1 MLTQKIALFALLSFY
16 CAAGS
21 AITPFIIT
29 DIRVEGLQRLEAGTV
44 YNYLPLKVGD
54 ELNDVEAQ
62 LSIKEL
68 FGTGFFKD
76 VALEQ
81 DGTALLVKVVER
93 PSIAELEIIGNKV
106 IDSTGLE
113 VGLEQAG
120 LVQGRIFNSARLEQ
134 VKQEIK
140 NTYLSLGR
148 YSATVESEVEELDR
162 NRAKITLRINE
173 GRVATIK
180 KINIIGAHT
189 IAVKKIIDQMS
200 LRDKRGFR
208 WFSKRNQ
215 YSKQKLEADIEAIRS
230 YYLDRGYHDFK
241 IIDRSVDISPNK
253 QNIFI
258 SISLDEGVQYVFGD
272 SVFEVTRP
280 TQVPLVSELE
290 ELTTIT
296 PGQPFSRKVVNASR
310 VELLSKYADEGY
322 AFVEVR
328 PIYEADREARVVKTV
343 FTIDPKQRVYVRKV
357 EITGNLQTR
366 DQVIRRELR
375 QFEGAWYS
383 AGAVNRS
390 RARLR
395 RLGYFQDV
403 SIETP
408 AVPGT
413 ADQVDMKVVVKERNT
428 GSLSFSLGY
437 SDSDG
442 ALVGAS
448 YAQRNLLG
456 TGRELRVALNTS
468 DAARTAEIT
477 YVDPYYTADGVS
489 RGFSLS
495 QRNVDTDQVDSAEYV
510 LNTTTAG
517 VSYKIPIAETNSLN
531 LGFTLE
537 EVKIES
543 TSNTPFE
550 FRTELDEDYEAL
562 TMMGSVTTMVTMMGG
577 GDVAVKGVDLLM
589 RVGVSRDTRN
599 EFLFPTKGASGSVSL
614 EVAAPG
620 SEYEYYKLSL
630 QGAYYVPLGSLALK
644 GSAGIGYGDGYG
656 DSDNLPFFR
665 RYFGGGSNSVRGFSG
680 RSLGPLSS
688 GCTTTGLPKGRPLNL
703 TGSSMVEK
711 TVIPTTLTEEHRCG
725 NSNDD
730 PDDHDPFI
738 NPANQES
745 AGGNT
750 RLLVSAEL
758 LFPAFGGEGGNDKR
772 FGLFVDGGQVFGEG
786 YKRHEQS
793 GTVTTTTKTTDTN
806 GTTTFSP
813 VDSPYHKSQ
822 KTDGSIDFGDL
833 RYSAGIVFN
842 WFSPIGPFSLNYAVP
857 LNEEDGDDTEKFQI
871 NLGTV
876 FR

>member
-1 MLTQKIALFALLSFY
+1 MKKTVLLALLWFY
-16 CAAGS
+16 CATAL
-21 AITPFIIT
+21 AITPFVIT
-29 DIRVEGLQRLEAGTV
+29 DIRVEGLERLEAGTV

-81 DGTALLVKVVER
+81 DGTVLVVKVVER
-93 PSIAELEIIGNKV
+93 PSIAELVITGNKV
-106 IDSTGLE
+106 IDSAGLE
-113 VGLEQAG
+113 SGLEQSG

-140 NTYLSLGR
+140 DTYLSLGR
-148 YSATVESEVEELDR
+148 YSATVESEVEDLDR
-162 NRAKITLRINE
+162 NRVKITLRINE

-180 KINIIGAHT
+180 KINIIGAQT
-189 IAVKKIIDQMS
+189 IPVKKIIDQMS

-241 IIDRSVDISPNK
+241 IVDRSVDISPNK
-253 QNIFI
+253 QSIFI
-258 SISLDEGVQYVFGD
+258 SISLHEGEQYTFGD
-272 SVFEVTRP
+272 TVFEVTRP
-280 TQVPLVSELE
+280 TQVPHSSDLE
-290 ELTTIT
+290 ELITIT
-296 PGQPFSRKVVNASR
+296 PGEPFSRKVVNASR
-310 VELLSKYADEGY
+310 VGLIGKFADEGY
-322 AFVEVR
+322 AFVDVK
-328 PIYEADREARVVKTV
+328 PYYETDREARVVQTV

-383 AGAVNRS
+383 AGAVSRS

-442 ALVGAS
+442 TLVGAS

-477 YVDPYYTADGVS
+477 YINPYHTPDGVS
-489 RGFSLS
+489 RGFSIS
-495 QRNVDTDQVDSAEYV
+495 QRKIDTDEVASAEYV
-510 LNTTTAG
+510 LNTAAAG
-517 VSYKIPIAETNSLN
+517 LTYKIPIAETNSLN

-537 EVKIES
+537 EVNIKS
-543 TSNTPFE
+543 TSQTPFE
-550 FRTELDEDYEAL
+550 FRKALDEDY
-562 TMMGSVTTMVTMMGG
+562 MDGG
-577 GDVAVKGVDLLM
+577 GDVEAKGIDLLM
-589 RVGVSRDTRN
+589 RVGLSKDTRN
-599 EFLFPTKGASGSVSL
+599 DFFFPTKGASGSVSL
-614 EVAAPG
+614 EVSAPG

-644 GSAGIGYGDGYG
+644 GSVGIGYGDGYG
-656 DSDNLPFFR
+656 DSDDLPFFR
-665 RYFGGGSNSVRGFSG
+665 RYFGGGSHSVRGFAG

-688 GCTTTGLPKGRPLNL
+688 GCLEYELAISGCGTTDTAAPLN
-703 TGSSMVEK
+703 
-711 TVIPTTLTEEHRCG
+711 
-725 NSNDD
+725 
-730 PDDHDPFI
+730 PD
-738 NPANQES
+738 NQES
-745 AGGNT
+745 AGGDT
-750 RLLVSAEL
+750 RLLLSAEL

-786 YKRHEQS
+786 YKQHES
-793 GTVTTTTKTTDTN
+793 VGAN
-806 GTTTFSP
+806 MYEFN
-813 VDSPYHKSQ
+813 
-822 KTDGSIDFGDL
+822 KTDGSIDLGDL
-833 RYSAGIVFN
+833 RYSVGVVFN

-857 LNEEDGDDTEKFQI
+857 LNEQAGDDTEKFQI

>member
-1 MLTQKIALFALLSFY
+1 MSTTMLTKKIALFALLSFY

-81 DGTALLVKVVER
+81 DGTALVVKVVER

-106 IDSTGLE
+106 IDSAGLE

-383 AGAVNRS
+383 AGAVSRS

-413 ADQVDMKVVVKERNT
+413 DDQVDMKVVVKERNT

-495 QRNVDTDQVDSAEYV
+495 QRNVDTDEVDSAEYV
-510 LNTTTAG
+510 LNTTAVG

-550 FRTELDEDYEAL
+550 FRTELEEDYVGATTTAG
-562 TMMGSVTTMVTMMGG
+562 TMMDG

-620 SEYEYYKLSL
+620 SDYEYYKLSL

-656 DSDNLPFFR
+656 DSDDLPFFR

-688 GCTTTGLPKGRPLNL
+688 GCTETDP
-703 TGSSMVEK
+703 
-711 TVIPTTLTEEHRCG
+711 IPEMGMCV
-725 NSNDD
+725 D
-730 PDDHDPFI
+730 PTKHLKAIAPPI
-738 NPANQES
+738 TQES

-750 RLLVSAEL
+750 RLLMSAEL

-786 YKRHEQS
+786 YELRKLVDPDPDPD
-793 GTVTTTTKTTDTN
+793 TYKTEE
-806 GTTTFSP
+806 
-813 VDSPYHKSQ
+813 
-822 KTDGSIDFGDL
+822 TDGSIDFGDL

>member
-1 MLTQKIALFALLSFY
+1 MILSRCFSPEMSTTMLTKKIALFALLSFY

-310 VELLSKYADEGY
+310 VELISKYADEGY

-408 AVPGT
+408 KVPGT
-413 ADQVDMKVVVKERNT
+413 DDQVDMKVVVKERNT

-495 QRNVDTDQVDSAEYV
+495 QRNVDTDEVSSAEYV
-510 LNTTTAG
+510 LNTTAVG

-543 TSNTPFE
+543 TDHTPYE
-550 FRTELDEDYEAL
+550 FRKELDEGYKGLDDISME
-562 TMMGSVTTMVTMMGG
+562 GG
-577 GDVAVKGVDLLM
+577 GDVAVKGIDLLM

-620 SEYEYYKLSL
+620 SDYEYYKLSL

-656 DSDNLPFFR
+656 DSDDLPFFR

-688 GCTTTGLPKGRPLNL
+688 GCTQKKPTPGMPTKTETETKTGTCGTDIPDPLPTAPAPLTT
-703 TGSSMVEK
+703 T
-711 TVIPTTLTEEHRCG
+711 
-725 NSNDD
+725 
-730 PDDHDPFI
+730 
-738 NPANQES
+738 QES
-745 AGGNT
+745 VGGNT
-750 RLLVSAEL
+750 RLLMSAEL

-786 YKRHEQS
+786 FEQRKLD
-793 GTVTTTTKTTDTN
+793 TEATLPKTN
-806 GTTTFSP
+806 
-813 VDSPYHKSQ
+813 
-822 KTDGSIDFGDL
+822 GSIDFGDL

>member
-1 MLTQKIALFALLSFY
+1 MLTKKIALFALLSFY

-310 VELLSKYADEGY
+310 VELISKYADEGY

-408 AVPGT
+408 KVPGT
-413 ADQVDMKVVVKERNT
+413 DDQVDMKVVVKERNT

-495 QRNVDTDQVDSAEYV
+495 QRNVDTDEVSSAEYV
-510 LNTTTAG
+510 LNTTAVG

-543 TSNTPFE
+543 TDHTPYE
-550 FRTELDEDYEAL
+550 FRKELDEGYKGLDDISME
-562 TMMGSVTTMVTMMGG
+562 GG
-577 GDVAVKGVDLLM
+577 GDVAVKGIDLLM

-620 SEYEYYKLSL
+620 SDYEYYKLSL

-656 DSDNLPFFR
+656 DSDDLPFFR

-688 GCTTTGLPKGRPLNL
+688 GCTQKKPTPGMPTKTETETKTGTCGTDIPDPLPTAPAPLTT
-703 TGSSMVEK
+703 T
-711 TVIPTTLTEEHRCG
+711 
-725 NSNDD
+725 
-730 PDDHDPFI
+730 
-738 NPANQES
+738 QES
-745 AGGNT
+745 VGGNT
-750 RLLVSAEL
+750 RLLMSAEL

-786 YKRHEQS
+786 FEQRKLD
-793 GTVTTTTKTTDTN
+793 TEATLPKTN
-806 GTTTFSP
+806 
-813 VDSPYHKSQ
+813 
-822 KTDGSIDFGDL
+822 GSIDFGDL

>member
-1 MLTQKIALFALLSFY
+1 MKKTVLLALLWFY
-16 CAAGS
+16 CATAL
-21 AITPFIIT
+21 AITPFVIT
-29 DIRVEGLQRLEAGTV
+29 DIRVEGLERLEAGTV

-81 DGTALLVKVVER
+81 DGTVLVVKVVER
-93 PSIAELEIIGNKV
+93 PSIAELEITGNKV
-106 IDSTGLE
+106 IDSAGLE
-113 VGLEQAG
+113 AGLEQSG

-140 NTYLSLGR
+140 DTYLSLGR
-148 YSATVESEVEELDR
+148 YSATVESEVEDLDR
-162 NRAKITLRINE
+162 NRVKITLRINE

-180 KINIIGAHT
+180 KINIIGAQT

-215 YSKQKLEADIEAIRS
+215 YSKQKLEADMEAIRS

-241 IIDRSVDISPNK
+241 IVDRSVDISPNK
-253 QNIFI
+253 QSIFI
-258 SISLDEGVQYVFGD
+258 SISLHEGEQYTFGD
-272 SVFEVTRP
+272 TVFEVTRP
-280 TQVPLVSELE
+280 TQVPHSSDLE
-290 ELTTIT
+290 ELITIT
-296 PGQPFSRKVVNASR
+296 PGEPFSRKVVNASR
-310 VELLSKYADEGY
+310 VGLIGKFADEGY
-322 AFVEVR
+322 AFVDVR
-328 PIYEADREARVVKTV
+328 PFYETDREARVVKTV

-383 AGAVNRS
+383 AGAVSRS

-442 ALVGAS
+442 TLVGAS

-477 YVDPYYTADGVS
+477 YINPYHTPDGVS
-489 RGFSLS
+489 RGFSIS
-495 QRNVDTDQVDSAEYV
+495 QRKIDTDEVASAEYV
-510 LNTTTAG
+510 LNTAAAG
-517 VSYKIPIAETNSLN
+517 LTYKIPIAETNSLN

-537 EVKIES
+537 EVNIKS
-543 TSNTPFE
+543 TSQTPFE
-550 FRTELDEDYEAL
+550 FRKALDEDYE
-562 TMMGSVTTMVTMMGG
+562 G
-577 GDVAVKGVDLLM
+577 GDVEAKGIDLLM
-589 RVGVSRDTRN
+589 RVGLSKDTRN
-599 EFLFPTKGASGSVSL
+599 DFFFPTKGASGSVSL
-614 EVAAPG
+614 EVSAPG
-620 SEYEYYKLSL
+620 SEYEYYKLNL
-630 QGAYYVPLGSLALK
+630 QGAYYVPLGSLAFK
-644 GSAGIGYGDGYG
+644 GSVGIGYGDGYG
-656 DSDNLPFFR
+656 DSDDLPFFR
-665 RYFGGGSNSVRGFSG
+665 RYFGGGSHSVRGFAG

-688 GCTTTGLPKGRPLNL
+688 GCIGHSPDADKPVTDKKDGCGFVAESPARYEADLN
-703 TGSSMVEK
+703 
-711 TVIPTTLTEEHRCG
+711 
-725 NSNDD
+725 
-730 PDDHDPFI
+730 PD
-738 NPANQES
+738 NQES
-745 AGGNT
+745 AGGDT
-750 RLLVSAEL
+750 RLLLSAEL

-772 FGLFVDGGQVFGEG
+772 FGLFVDGGQVFGDG
-786 YKRHEQS
+786 YKPHKK
-793 GTVTTTTKTTDTN
+793 V
-806 GTTTFSP
+806 GTTGNYEFQE
-813 VDSPYHKSQ
+813 V
-822 KTDGSIDFGDL
+822 DGSIDFSEL
-833 RYSAGIVFN
+833 RYSAGVVFN

-857 LNEEDGDDTEKFQI
+857 LNQQDGDDTEKFQI